1 MSERP
6 HEDMYFH
13 GSGISLRFGGVAALS
28 EVGFQVRRNSLQAII
43 GPNGAGKT
51 SLFNV
56 ITGFYRMD
64 EGDVRL
70 DGDLISGL
78 PPHLVARH
86 GIVRTFQN
94 LEIFTN
100 MTVIEN
106 VLTGGHL
113 RVGYGPLDFFFRT
126 PRFFR
131 EERKLRELAKECLD
145 FVGLFERRDLPA
157 GQLPFGSQRLLE
169 IARALAAEPKALL
182 LDEPAAGLNMKETAA
197 LGELI
202 RRIIDRG
209 ITVVMVEHDMNL
221 VMRISDRIM
230 VLNSGRVIADG
241 TPAEVRENP
250 TVIAAYL
257 GEEE

>member
-1 MSERP
+1 MSEHP
-6 HEDMYFH
+6 DNEMYFH

-28 EVGFQVRRNSLQAII
+28 DVWFKVRRNSLHAII

-56 ITGFYRMD
+56 ITGFYQMD
-64 EGDVRL
+64 EGEIRL
-70 DGDLISGL
+70 EGSCISGL
-78 PPHLVARH
+78 PPHLVAAR

-100 MTVIEN
+100 MTVLEN
-106 VLTGGHL
+106 VLAGAHM
-113 RVGYGPLDFFFRT
+113 RFGYGPLDFFLRT
-126 PRFFR
+126 PRFLR
-131 EERKLRELAKECLD
+131 EEREIGELAEECLD
-145 FVGLFERRDLPA
+145 FVGLSARRDLPA

-169 IARALAAEPKALL
+169 IARALAANPKALL
-182 LDEPAAGLNMKETAA
+182 LDEPAAGLNIKETTK

-202 RRIIDRG
+202 RRIADRG
-209 ITVVMVEHDMNL
+209 ITVVMVEHDMDL

-230 VLNSGRVIADG
+230 VLNYGRVIADG
-241 TPAEVRENP
+241 APADIRKDP
-250 TVIAAYL
+250 AVIAAYL